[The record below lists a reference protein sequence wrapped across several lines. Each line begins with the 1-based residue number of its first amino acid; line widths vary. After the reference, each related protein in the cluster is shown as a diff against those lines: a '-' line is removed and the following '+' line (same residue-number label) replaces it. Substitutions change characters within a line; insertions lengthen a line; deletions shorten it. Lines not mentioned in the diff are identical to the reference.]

1 MNTHARFVLHA
12 GRAFATPYQRQSPT
26 ARVLRPAART
36 PHRAA
41 GDAGQQPGEGRAV
54 FLVGVKRV
62 ALEALLGLRRDRR
75 SRASSQQQ
83 SPALAAYRFLPLSLL
98 ALTLTRCHPP
108 SVAAG
113 PRPGWADD
121 YSGAHAPISKRQR
134 CRWSCRCKMS
144 AYVISSP
151 HHSFHCRPLERLTLT
166 GVRILGRSPVFFT
179 PSHQPTTSST

>member
-113 PRPGWADD
+113 PRPGWAHDRI
-121 YSGAHAPISKRQR
+121 GALAPLPRRSRNRGEDVGAR
-134 CRWSCRCKMS
+134 CQM
-144 AYVISSP
+144 P
-151 HHSFHCRPLERLTLT
+151 
-166 GVRILGRSPVFFT
+166 
-179 PSHQPTTSST
+179 